1 MFWDIDCK
9 LKQNDAREG
18 KKYTHFCK
26 KKGQILCKNKP
37 FFAYKTRVLLKKT
50 VKNWRFNLWKCAA
63 RACAWKHPKRILS
76 IFMHIYEGLDDFW
89 TVFFWWRFTLF
100 CNHLGPIRSQKRVIL
115 GWFWGSIR
123 GHFFCIVYID
133 VVGNVSLG
141 KKTLCSGFFS
151 VPGFFLS
158 PVISCY

>member
-1 MFWDIDCK
+1 MFWWCFGTLTANLSKMMQEKAKIYTFLQKKIGEFCARTSPFSPIK
-9 LKQNDAREG
+9 HVFCLKN
-18 KKYTHFCK
+18 
-26 KKGQILCKNKP
+26 GQ
-37 FFAYKTRVLLKKT
+37 
-50 VKNWRFNLWKCAA
+50 NWRFNLWKCAA

-151 VPGFFLS
+151 VPGFFS
-158 PVISCY
+158 PP